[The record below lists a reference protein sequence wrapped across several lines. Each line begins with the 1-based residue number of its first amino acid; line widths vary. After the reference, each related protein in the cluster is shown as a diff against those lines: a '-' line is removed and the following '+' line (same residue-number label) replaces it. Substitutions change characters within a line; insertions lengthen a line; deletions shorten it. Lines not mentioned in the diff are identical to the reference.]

1 MILFTPNI
9 YVTKYL
15 EATNQLEASFKTKAV
30 NFMKSGLLLDTTK
43 KFIILKQ
50 FQFIFSALA
59 WKPFSFE
66 FFWQELHF
74 VAYLMGVLW
83 KQSIA
88 A

>member
-1 MILFTPNI
+1 MTGFKPGSSGVGGDHSAI
-9 YVTKYL
+9 V
-15 EATNQLEASFKTKAV
+15 ATTTT
-30 NFMKSGLLLDTTK
+30 GLNGQQR
-43 KFIILKQ
+43 FQ

>member
-43 KFIILKQ
+43 KFDSSEAISIY
-50 FQFIFSALA
+50 FFI
-59 WKPFSFE
+59 
-66 FFWQELHF
+66 
-74 VAYLMGVLW
+74 VLFPMDY
-83 KQSIA
+83 SC
-88 A
+88 